1 MSTGTPRRRKSA
13 PAPAVPPEPR
23 TVLITGAARG
33 IGRACA
39 AHLAEE
45 GWRVYAG
52 ARRPADL
59 EALARRYPDR
69 VIPVLL
75 DVTDPAHLAALPD
88 VLPERLDAL
97 VNNAGIVA
105 DGPVEAVTPEAMRQ
119 VFEVNV
125 IGATRTTQVVLDHL
139 RRSAGRVVFVS
150 SMSGRVNT
158 PWTGLYG
165 ASKFALEGVAD
176 ALRVELRPWRVP
188 VVLVEPG
195 PTTTDMWTGAG
206 EMVDDTVRSMPVA
219 LRDLYAGH
227 IAGIRRSMA
236 LMQRYTAPVSAVVD
250 TVERALVARRPRAR
264 YPVGLS
270 NRVLLAVTALSSTAL
285 SDRVL
290 AIFAGQPRPA
300 RSRRGRGPIGAPG
313 SGN

>member
-1 MSTGTPRRRKSA
+1 MSTGTPRRRKAA
-13 PAPAVPPEPR
+13 PSPASPPGPR

-59 EALARRYPDR
+59 EDLTRLYPDR
-69 VIPVLL
+69 IVPVLL
-75 DVTDPAHLAALPD
+75 DVTRSAHLDALTD

-105 DGPVEAVTPEAMRQ
+105 DGPVEAVTPEAIRQ

-125 IGATRTTQVVLDHL
+125 IGATRTTQVVLDRL
-139 RRSAGRVVFVS
+139 RRSGGRVVFVS
-150 SMSGRVNT
+150 SVSGRVNT
-158 PWTGLYG
+158 PWTGVYG
-165 ASKFALEGVAD
+165 ASKFALEGIAD

-195 PTTTDMWTGAG
+195 PTTTDMWRGAG
-206 EMVDDTVRSMPVA
+206 AMVDDTVHSMAPH
-219 LRDLYAGH
+219 LRELYEGH
-227 IAGIRRSMA
+227 IAGIRRSVTT
-236 LMQRYTAPVSAVVD
+236 MQRYTAPVSAVVS
-250 TVERALVARRPRAR
+250 TVERALVARRPKAR

-270 NRVLLAVTALSSTAL
+270 NRALLAATALSSTAL
-285 SDRVL
+285 RDRFL
-290 AIFAGQPRPA
+290 AAFAGQPRSA
-300 RSRRGRGPIGAPG
+300 RGRSVGGPAGASG
-313 SGN
+313 SGS